1 MAKKLCLFVWE
12 FPKNCINASFVGSAH
27 QNNED
32 ECQITGFII
41 QKFWFEI
48 HLNCKLQIMMDQ
60 FVDLS
65 TMCHLTPNPLEIVR
79 IYTKCLIC
87 L

>member
-1 MAKKLCLFVWE
+1 MQALC
-12 FPKNCINASFVGSAH
+12 G
-27 QNNED
+27 QRTNNNKD

-48 HLNCKLQIMMDQ
+48 HLNCKLQIVMDQ
-60 FVDLS
+60 FVNVS

-79 IYTKCLIC
+79 IYTKCFIC